1 MIYITGDTHGDFLR
15 FNTSAFPEQRQMT
28 KDDCVIIC
36 GDFGGVWRRR
46 ANPDENYWLNWL
58 SNEKSFT
65 TLFVDGNHENFARL
79 NSDEFEIVDF
89 CGGTAQKIR
98 ENIFHLLRGQVYDIQ
113 GARFFAFGGAS
124 SHDIEDGML
133 DPAVFASEAAFKLEY
148 RRWRKA
154 GRMFRVKGESWWPE
168 ELPDASE
175 MQAGIEALNAVDWV
189 VDYVVSHCL
198 PHDVAAVLSGCTFFP
213 DRLTM
218 YFNDLLHRGLRFKR
232 WYCGHYHTDQTV
244 MGKFSVL
251 YRDILPIQ

>member
-36 GDFGGVWRRR
+36 GDFGGVWRQR

-58 SNEKSFT
+58 SSEKSFT

-89 CGGTAQKIR
+89 CGGRARKIR

-124 SHDIEDGML
+124 SHDIEDGIL
-133 DPAVFASEAAFKLEY
+133 DPAAFASEAAFKLEY

-154 GRMFRVKGESWWPE
+154 GRMFRVKDES
-168 ELPDASE
+168 
-175 MQAGIEALNAVDWV
+175 
-189 VDYVVSHCL
+189 
-198 PHDVAAVLSGCTFFP
+198 
-213 DRLTM
+213 
-218 YFNDLLHRGLRFKR
+218 
-232 WYCGHYHTDQTV
+232 
-244 MGKFSVL
+244 
-251 YRDILPIQ
+251 